1 MPSTD
6 CLRRRSPRS
15 KNCCLPSGN
24 LHRRT
29 LLETRLWL
37 LAGRRNDHEENLYG
51 QTGPVPGFHLLLQQN
66 PRMLAVGGRAAA
78 PLSSLSAFCA
88 SDDLNARSTR
98 PHRANARASAVNP
111 AFDPSRGDTGL
122 GLGCPLG
129 TRRTVN
135 VEKLLQFLSSR
146 WLKGGQVAG
155 EFIWVED
162 VPHLG
167 LKTRKLS
174 GELRVPICR
183 LSEIQQFFTE
193 KITQRAL
200 HAEPLFDPAGC
211 PTLLQP
217 DLVELHA
224 GNYIAGDPKT
234 QSTPGKTAG
243 SPQIKCIPLN
253 AYVNS
258 VYYSRERKIKWSFYN
273 EDRLVG

>member
-1 MPSTD
+1 
-6 CLRRRSPRS
+6 
-15 KNCCLPSGN
+15 
-24 LHRRT
+24 
-29 LLETRLWL
+29 
-37 LAGRRNDHEENLYG
+37 
-51 QTGPVPGFHLLLQQN
+51 
-66 PRMLAVGGRAAA
+66 MLAVGGRAAA

-98 PHRANARASAVNP
+98 PHRANARASAVKP
-111 AFDPSRGDTGL
+111 TVDPEVGDTGT

-155 EFIWVED
+155 EFIWVEA
-162 VPHLG
+162 VPPLG

-193 KITQRAL
+193 KIIQRAL
-200 HAEPLFDPAGC
+200 HAELLFDPAGC

-234 QSTPGKTAG
+234 QSTPARQPEVPRSSAPRLTLTIKSFRFKEWCARGDSNSRPSG
-243 SPQIKCIPLN
+243 S
-253 AYVNS
+253 
-258 VYYSRERKIKWSFYN
+258 
-273 EDRLVG
+273 

>member
-1 MPSTD
+1 M
-6 CLRRRSPRS
+6 
-15 KNCCLPSGN
+15 
-24 LHRRT
+24 
-29 LLETRLWL
+29 
-37 LAGRRNDHEENLYG
+37 
-51 QTGPVPGFHLLLQQN
+51 
-66 PRMLAVGGRAAA
+66 
-78 PLSSLSAFCA
+78 
-88 SDDLNARSTR
+88 
-98 PHRANARASAVNP
+98 
-111 AFDPSRGDTGL
+111 
-122 GLGCPLG
+122 G

-174 GELRVPICR
+174 SELRVLICR

-234 QSTPGKTAG
+234 QSTPGKTARQPEVPRSSAPRLTLTINQHCG
-243 SPQIKCIPLN
+243 PAGRLWPSAKLTMRIRTLGRAEPL
-253 AYVNS
+253 AEELLEIVMRPPGTRQHPVHFQPPCRGLGELLGDS
-258 VYYSRERKIKWSFYN
+258 AAVTAML
-273 EDRLVG
+273 DRLLHHGHILKCRPRSWRTKTDLSDQETRRNWVNYKRTTFRATSVGRF